1 MENKNFE
8 NELPENN
15 HNVVLY
21 YAAPSEQSHI
31 LTQMLEIIPPTYAI
45 NTDRETCFAIAELT
59 GVFEFPI
66 LQFDDKYMSYSE
78 AYTFLQNTFYI
89 D

>member
-8 NELPENN
+8 NETPKNN

-21 YAAPSEQSHI
+21 YVAPSEQSHI

-59 GVFEFPI
+59 GISEFPI
-66 LQFDDKYMSYSE
+66 LQFDERYMPYSE
-78 AYTFLQNTFYI
+78 AYTLLQNQF
-89 D
+89 DVN